1 MKKNNW
7 SMDRCISKKMKKDI
21 KILINLNKRVISK
34 KSLWTKSFDKIKV
47 RKFMKNY
54 IQFIF

>member
-1 MKKNNW
+1 
-7 SMDRCISKKMKKDI
+7 MDRCISKKMKKEI